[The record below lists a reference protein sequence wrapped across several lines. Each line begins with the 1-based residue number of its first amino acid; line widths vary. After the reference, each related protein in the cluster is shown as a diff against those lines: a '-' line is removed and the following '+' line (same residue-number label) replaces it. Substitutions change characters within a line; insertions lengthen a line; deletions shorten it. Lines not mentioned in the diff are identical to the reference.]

1 MLIDP
6 KAPAAQP
13 LTQGALARE
22 RAEKISP
29 VTDSVSIRVFTWK
42 FRP

>member
-13 LTQGALARE
+13 LTQGVLACE
-22 RAEKISP
+22 RAETISP
-29 VTDSVSIRVFTWK
+29 GADSVSIRVFSRK